1 MFPDQDIKKNDENN
15 EIEKCFLFQNLIE
28 TDSTSVF
35 FILLQIF
42 MSNRWRRRDVIFDVL
57 IKSKILERFDLSD
70 DFWDRFG
77 VQNNS

>member
-15 EIEKCFLFQNLIE
+15 EIEKWFLFQNLIE

-42 MSNRWRRRDVIFDVL
+42 MSNR
-57 IKSKILERFDLSD
+57 
-70 DFWDRFG
+70 
-77 VQNNS
+77 

>member
-42 MSNRWRRRDVIFDVL
+42 MSNR
-57 IKSKILERFDLSD
+57 
-70 DFWDRFG
+70 
-77 VQNNS
+77 